1 MPTASKVLRINGV
14 NTGISTSI
22 TNDEDAPQL
31 IRISI
36 NEKDAIKSSL
46 KEVTTKVSV
55 KEASNCRDNIP
66 KMEAKLSQTKQ
77 LKVDEELNRRKKE
90 RVKAEKEEVKAQQ
103 AVQLA
108 KEASVCPRLYKRLLL
123 LMALI
128 RTNPRTQPLYYPSH
142 GTVLADGFHWTAYP
156 PLDTL
161 LRKNMRR
168 YYELSTEHSQTRVQV
183 EFNNRLVHLI
193 RNEAAK
199 HGWKFDDEVFDD
211 RKIRDR
217 IRCFYKSHMQNAK
230 KRLNTMLKN
239 PEKRA
244 NTKALATFYH
254 LIEEYRQNTE
264 AIIETMLLKNQE
276 KGHDDAKVSVPPKS
290 QVSSMYRD
298 KTEDIFDEKA
308 LIKAEKEE
316 TARVKAK
323 EEEVKAQQA
332 VQLAKEASVCP
343 RLYKRLLLLM
353 ALIRTNPRTQ
363 PLYYPSHG
371 TVLADGF
378 HWTAYPPLDT
388 LLRKNMRRYYELSTE
403 HSQTRVQVE
412 FNNRLVHLIRN
423 EAAKHG
429 WKFDD
434 EVFDDRKIRDR
445 IRCFYKSHMQNA
457 KKRLN
462 TMLKNPE
469 KRANTKAL
477 ATFYHLIE
485 EYRQNTEAIIE
496 TMLLKNQEKGHDDA
510 KVSVPP
516 KSQVSSMYRD
526 KTEDIFDE
534 KALPQIVFVP
544 LRKEEENDT
553 SIKATIKAKKEA
565 EISKAVHKPK
575 PHANKRLNSLY
586 YAANELE
593 SLDQAQP
600 MNKRAKFNPSTKEG
614 DENTSY
620 MATWANIA
628 DQFNISHHH
637 NNVSL

>member
-1 MPTASKVLRINGV
+1 M
-14 NTGISTSI
+14 
-22 TNDEDAPQL
+22 
-31 IRISI
+31 
-36 NEKDAIKSSL
+36 
-46 KEVTTKVSV
+46 
-55 KEASNCRDNIP
+55 
-66 KMEAKLSQTKQ
+66 M
-77 LKVDEELNRRKKE
+77 
-90 RVKAEKEEVKAQQ
+90 
-103 AVQLA
+103 
-108 KEASVCPRLYKRLLL
+108 
-123 LMALI
+123 
-128 RTNPRTQPLYYPSH
+128 
-142 GTVLADGFHWTAYP
+142 
-156 PLDTL
+156 
-161 LRKNMRR
+161 
-168 YYELSTEHSQTRVQV
+168 
-183 EFNNRLVHLI
+183 VHLI

-199 HGWKFDDEVFDD
+199 HGWNFDDEVFDD
-211 RKIRDR
+211 KKIRDR

-264 AIIETMLLKNQE
+264 AILETMLLKKEKDE

-445 IRCFYKSHMQNA
+445 IRCFYKAHMKNA
-457 KKRLN
+457 KRRFN

-469 KRANTKAL
+469 KKANIKAL
-477 ATFYHLIE
+477 AAHYHLIE
-485 EYRQNTEAIIE
+485 EYRQNTGAILE
-496 TMLLKNQEKGHDDA
+496 TMLKKEGDEKGQHDMEVLINTEQKATKKAQINQDKDA
-510 KVSVPP
+510 K
-516 KSQVSSMYRD
+516 
-526 KTEDIFDE
+526 E
-534 KALPQIVFVP
+534 KARPQIVFLP

-553 SIKATIKAKKEA
+553 SIKATIKEKKEA

-637 NNVSL
+637 NNRSL